1 MSTTIQISDNVK
13 SVLDKMKMMDRE
25 TYNEIIE
32 RMIEDDLEL
41 NEKTKREIEESRKG
55 KRKTESRLRR
65 KLFRKRWFPD
75 FFRSRRKNKTE
86 NLPASGGR
94 RAKPPENY

>member
-13 SVLDKMKMMDRE
+13 SVLDKMKLIERE

-41 NEKTKREIEESRKG
+41 NEKTKKELEGRKKSKEFISHEEVK
-55 KRKTESRLRR
+55 KRFGL
-65 KLFRKRWFPD
+65 
-75 FFRSRRKNKTE
+75 
-86 NLPASGGR
+86 
-94 RAKPPENY
+94 